1 MNQLDTALQNMKK
14 DLEDSYDVP
23 HDTILRGIN
32 HDYTAINNA
41 KTQINNQLLEVIQSL
56 ETLVSDISLEEVTW
70 KVAPIIDK
78 IKNITY

>member
-1 MNQLDTALQNMKK
+1 MNQLDVALQDMKK
-14 DLEDSYDVP
+14 YLESSYDVP
-23 HDTILRGIN
+23 HSTILRKFN
-32 HDYTAINNA
+32 HDYTDINNA